1 MRRGFVYKRVPHVT
15 LKSIANNPDIR
26 EGMTREEIDAAIA
39 RHADSETLYDQPY
52 EDPKVVRVTGP
63 FTVESLSPHRVL
75 STADDDWDG
84 SVSEQE
90 AQQEQDFATMI
101 LENLRKAGVQ
111 NTYKGE
117 RIVFDRLD
125 PFPGKAI
132 VARGEFTDANG
143 ENRTVAVTIGPEHG
157 TVGKEQIR
165 DAAKEAMKGAGVD
178 VLLVCG
184 FAFDGSVSEEAKQYG
199 ALTVLPTRMN
209 PDLTM
214 DELLKKTGAGNLFM
228 VFGEPDLEIRE
239 TGDSLVVEVRDKK
252 RAEAVFD
259 LGPFVILPRPVVP
272 EVVSGLAGAMRDANP
287 RVRLDATYA
296 LGVLARPPA
305 DSVATDA
312 LVAALHDPDGK
323 VREAAA
329 RVAGP
334 PPGPRAADALFD
346 AVNDRQAPV
355 KAAAMRALGDLRDAR
370 AVQALTDQ
378 LQFYGKGGLALAA
391 LDALARIAHPS
402 SVPVFQAQLA
412 GKGAT
417 MRRAAAEGLAR
428 SGQASL
434 SLPTLESGSADRDR
448 AVALAV
454 AYALQSAGRPSLDR
468 LVTALG
474 DPKLQSQAMLYLTEL
489 GRPVARALGGYLQSP
504 DPVVRQAVAMVLG
517 VIGGDDALAA
527 LERAKAD
534 PDTEVARAAERAIAR
549 VRTR

>member
-1 MRRGFVYKRVPHVT
+1 MKSCRRFVLILVPV
-15 LKSIANNPDIR
+15 LLAVLGGARP
-26 EGMTREEIDAAIA
+26 AAA
-39 RHADSETLYDQPY
+39 QRPY
-52 EDPKVVRVTGP
+52 EDVVGDLR
-63 FTVESLSPHRVL
+63 SP
-75 STADDDWDG
+75 D
-84 SVSEQE
+84 
-90 AQQEQDFATMI
+90 
-101 LENLRKAGVQ
+101 
-111 NTYKGE
+111 
-117 RIVFDRLD
+117 
-125 PFPGKAI
+125 
-132 VARGEFTDANG
+132 
-143 ENRTVAVTIGPEHG
+143 AVTRVAAMRALAAASYPESMAP
-157 TVGKEQIR
+157 I
-165 DAAKEAMKGAGVD
+165 AALLADPLDDVQLEAID
-178 VLLVCG
+178 TLLG
-184 FAFDGSVSEEAKQYG
+184 FVVTDRVATSRRVA
-199 ALTVLPTRMN
+199 
-209 PDLTM
+209 
-214 DELLKKTGAGNLFM
+214 
-228 VFGEPDLEIRE
+228 
-239 TGDSLVVEVRDKK
+239 LVVEVRDKK

-329 RVAGP
+329 RVTGALRATG
-334 PPGPRAADALFD
+334 AADALFD

-412 GKGAT
+412 GKDAT